1 MCSNKYY
8 CFLKKKK
15 KKSTGLLEF
24 LNEILQTINVTIIG
38 QQGIDPHPN
47 M

>member
-8 CFLKKKK
+8 CFLKKK

-38 QQGIDPHPN
+38 QLGIDPHPN

>member
-8 CFLKKKK
+8 FFLKKKK